1 MIKARLLAFILL
13 VSSITQGQNV
23 GIGTILPKARLH
35 VTDSSVVF
43 SATGL
48 ALAKPGNPPLSGD
61 GRRMMWYADKGA
73 FRVGY
78 ALGNVWDKIQVGNYS
93 FVAGYVSIAS
103 GDHSIAL
110 GSNNQAIGISSL
122 AIGASTIA
130 NTDNAIAIGSLSSAN
145 GYSATALGMRNTAN
159 GSYASALGYNTVAN
173 ALGGTVVGILND
185 ATDTPSPDKFAA
197 TDRIFQ
203 VGNGYY
209 NGDLYNIV
217 RSNAITVLRNGNT
230 GIGTTT
236 PAASALLDVSSTTMG
251 FLPPRMTREQILAI
265 VNPVEGLIIYNM
277 TTKKPNYFNGAE
289 WLNYNGNLIYEI
301 GENYQGGIIAYILRP
316 GDRGYIFGQYHGLIA
331 APVDQSYASWGC
343 YDILLNGA
351 DGSVLGTGNQN
362 TIDITTGCPE
372 AGIAARV
379 CGDLILNGYSDWYL
393 PSMDE
398 LNKLYIS
405 KVAIGI
411 NPIHQSYWSSTEAG
425 AGIAWSQKF
434 TTGTQVDAYKN
445 NTFWIRAVRSF

>member
-23 GIGTILPKARLH
+23 GIGTIQPKARLH

-316 GDRGYIFGQYHGLIA
+316 GDPGYIFGQYHGLIA

-351 DGSVLGTGNQN
+351 D
-362 TIDITTGCPE
+362 
-372 AGIAARV
+372 
-379 CGDLILNGYSDWYL
+379 
-393 PSMDE
+393 
-398 LNKLYIS
+398 
-405 KVAIGI
+405 
-411 NPIHQSYWSSTEAG
+411 
-425 AGIAWSQKF
+425 
-434 TTGTQVDAYKN
+434 
-445 NTFWIRAVRSF
+445 